1 MRRHKIVFA
10 AFLLFPALFLG
21 CGSNNQAVGGEAD
34 SASQR
39 TNSQAVESGGVVRQ
53 TPTPQS
59 TATTTPSPDR
69 FTVIATRPGS
79 GGLEVDLTSVA
90 VSGDIVTVTLLYRNL
105 TDSYVNHIDVNFP
118 IEKVNITDDATSR
131 RYGVLKDQAG
141 QYMASPLSDDDKSI
155 HFRVKPQKEYPGS
168 YEVAWFKFPAPPPE
182 AQTISIN
189 VPKVGPFENISI
201 KR

>member
-1 MRRHKIVFA
+1 MKTCKTILA
-10 AFLLFPALFLG
+10 IFLLLPTLFLG
-21 CGSNNQAVGGEAD
+21 CSSNNQAVGGSVDAATQKTD
-34 SASQR
+34 
-39 TNSQAVESGGVVRQ
+39 SQAAESGGVIRQ
-53 TPTPQS
+53 KPTPKS
-59 TATTTPSPDR
+59 PATTSSPDR

-90 VSGDIVTVTLLYRNL
+90 VSGDIVTVSLRYRNL
-105 TDSYVNHIDVNFP
+105 TDSYVNHINVDFP

-141 QYMASPLSDDDKSI
+141 HYMASPLSDDNDRTI
-155 HFRVKPQKEYPGS
+155 HFTVKPQKEYPGS

-189 VPKVGPFENISI
+189 IPKVAPFENIRI

>member
-1 MRRHKIVFA
+1 MSTHKIVFA
-10 AFLLFPALFLG
+10 TFLLLPALFLG
-21 CGSNNQAVGGEAD
+21 CGSNNRVVGGEAD
-34 SASQR
+34 STSQK
-39 TNSQAVESGGVVRQ
+39 TDSKAAESGGVIRQ

-59 TATTTPSPDR
+59 PAVTPSPDR

-90 VSGDIVTVTLLYRNL
+90 VSGDIVTVSLRYRNL
-105 TDSYVNHIDVNFP
+105 QVDFGATVDFP
-118 IEKVNITDDATSR
+118 IEQASITDDATSR

-141 QYMASPLSDDDKSI
+141 QYMASPLSSNNSIRFTVVSEKS
-155 HFRVKPQKEYPGS
+155 FPGS

-189 VPKVGPFENISI
+189 IPKVAPFENIRI